1 MESKLKCLHTRLR
14 QKTPTE
20 DDRGPTIVN
29 AAYTGQIKVRFAD
42 TDANG
47 HTYFGSYLVLA
58 DEVVSEYLAQVGW
71 DGGTDGDFLTFTVN
85 ANIDFVG
92 ECMDRLRARRPRRA
106 FVRERVLPATRAVER
121 AGASARRGLG
131 QRFGAGVYERVH
143 EVRPHQLES
152 AQRGATLGQGP
163 QRREQGF
170 RLCERVREEYLR

>member
-1 MESKLKCLHTRLR
+1 MPPYSAPSKNAH
-14 QKTPTE
+14 E
-20 DDRGPTIVN
+20 DERGPTIVN

-92 ECMDRLRARRPRRA
+92 ECMAWDILEVSCRFTKMGNSSCALE
-106 FVRERVLPATRAVER
+106 FEMLNTSTNEVATRGSFTYVFVDKATRKSRPIPQAIKTAIIAAQPEL
-121 AGASARRGLG
+121 AG
-131 QRFGAGVYERVH
+131 
-143 EVRPHQLES
+143 
-152 AQRGATLGQGP
+152 
-163 QRREQGF
+163 
-170 RLCERVREEYLR
+170 